1 MKSYLIIG
9 LGRFGTAIAKELY
22 RLRQEV
28 MVIDMDKE
36 EIQKISPFV
45 TYAATGD
52 AREEGVLQ
60 SVGVNNFDCVIV
72 AVGSSV
78 ESSVMATVLLKELGA
93 KYIIAK
99 AQNQLHY
106 KILEKVGADRV
117 IFPEMDMGKK
127 LAQRLVS
134 DNVLDYI
141 ELSPDYSIAE
151 IETPKAWMGK
161 TLAEIGVRAKYSVS
175 VIAMRRLDDRK
186 KLLLSPGAD
195 NRLEAGQ
202 ILVVL
207 GENKKIRELAKV

>member
-28 MVIDMDKE
+28 MVIDVDKE

-151 IETPKAWMGK
+151 IETPKAWTGK

-175 VIAMRRLDDRK
+175 VIAMRKTDDRK

-202 ILVVL
+202 ILVML

>member
-9 LGRFGTAIAKELY
+9 LGRFGTAIAQELY

-28 MVIDMDKE
+28 MVIDQDKE
-36 EIQKISPFV
+36 RIQRISPFV

-72 AVGSSV
+72 AIGSSV

-99 AQNQLHY
+99 AQNKLHY

-117 IFPEMDMGKK
+117 IFPEMDMGQK

-134 DNVLDYI
+134 HNILDYI

-151 IETPKAWMGK
+151 IETPKPWAGK
-161 TLAEIGVRAKYSVS
+161 TLAEIGVRAKYQIS
-175 VIAMRRLDDRK
+175 VIAIRQSENRES
-186 KLLLSPGAD
+186 LLLSPGAESK
-195 NRLEAGQ
+195 LEPGQ

-207 GENKKIRELAKV
+207 GENKKIREMVKI

>member
-52 AREEGVLQ
+52 ARDEGALQ

-151 IETPKAWMGK
+151 IETPKAWTGK

-175 VIAMRRLDDRK
+175 VIAMRKTDDRK

>member
-28 MVIDMDKE
+28 MVIDVDKE